1 MLELKNVSA
10 GYGNENVLC
19 GVTVSFEKGR
29 LTSVIGVNGC
39 GKSTLLK
46 SILGILP
53 LTGGEI
59 AVDGS
64 DLRSLRGNEIAKR
77 IAYLS
82 QGKSTPDMTVGQMV
96 LHGRFP
102 YLSYPRRYGK
112 ADRAIAEKA
121 MEDTG
126 VSHLADK
133 PLSEL
138 SGGMRQNAYIA
149 MALAQDTDY
158 ILLDEPTTYLDI
170 AHQLELMT
178 LLRRLADMGKGVIA
192 VMHDLPLAFDF
203 SDTVTAI
210 RNGAVAAHLAPTE
223 MCASPV
229 IREIFGVGMER
240 MADGKYRYAY
250 EPKR

>member
-10 GYGNENVLC
+10 GYGNENVLR

-96 LHGRFP
+96 PHGRFP

-158 ILLDEPTTYLDI
+158 IL
-170 AHQLELMT
+170 A
-178 LLRRLADMGKGVIA
+178 AKGSLVGSA
-192 VMHDLPLAFDF
+192 G
-203 SDTVTAI
+203 SDPNCTVVVT
-210 RNGAVAAHLAPTE
+210 N
-223 MCASPV
+223 
-229 IREIFGVGMER
+229 
-240 MADGKYRYAY
+240 
-250 EPKR
+250 